1 MASLVL
7 VDTRS
12 GSLTRIETGGEHYRK
27 THYAVPNAGPAQ
39 LTPNMV
45 EQFRV
50 YPDPAFSLDPPPR
63 PSLPP
68 TGGTS
73 ASFLSLLTQA
83 LGTINPPPSVA

>member
-1 MASLVL
+1 MSSLVL
-7 VDTRS
+7 VDTQS
-12 GSLTRIETGGEHYRK
+12 GSLTRIETGGSTYRK
-27 THYAVPNAGPAQ
+27 SHYAVPNEGPTFLSAN
-39 LTPNMV
+39 LV
-45 EQFRV
+45 EQFRL

-63 PSLPP
+63 PTLPP